1 MSIVAFHH
9 STYQKLTL
17 GLLSSLLSVAERLME
32 IYVLLM
38 MMFIEE
44 L

>member
-17 GLLSSLLSVAERLME
+17 ALLSSLLSVAERLME